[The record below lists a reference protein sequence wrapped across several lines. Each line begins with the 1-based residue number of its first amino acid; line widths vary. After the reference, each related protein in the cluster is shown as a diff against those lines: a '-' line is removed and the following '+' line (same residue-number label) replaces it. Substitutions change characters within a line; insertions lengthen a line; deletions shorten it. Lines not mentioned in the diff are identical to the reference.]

1 MSDTPSAAAR
11 LSELIGRT
19 GLAEPFSASGGELF
33 CQGDTADCMLV
44 IDEGEVEI
52 VARTPGDETVALAR
66 LSGQAV
72 LGELSLIDSGL
83 RSASARALQPTS
95 GWRLARDAF
104 AMLRASRS
112 EISTAILA
120 QLAALTCERIRARVA
135 DLVAALD
142 SADVPRFDYRPVVER
157 VRWRAQPAPQLE
169 RSTAELLPLFR
180 ALGDPRRYRAL
191 LDASTL
197 YAVERGERLAVAG
210 EQPDGAALVVLRG
223 AVVVSIERDGRRE
236 RCGLMPPGRL
246 LSAVALH
253 DGGPHAL
260 DAAAREPAELLC
272 IEPEALERLRADPVL
287 GYALDDALI
296 RELTYELRLVSAQ
309 LSRLA
314 AHGRVA
320 VAGA

>member
-253 DGGPHAL
+253 DGEAST
-260 DAAAREPAELLC
+260 AADERERQRADHGEGDQREGDDQKGDDRVVEAELRHQRDDHD
-272 IEPEALERLRADPVL
+272 EESEAAGEQAIGL
-287 GYALDDALI
+287 GD
-296 RELTYELRLVSAQ
+296 
-309 LSRLA
+309 
-314 AHGRVA
+314 
-320 VAGA
+320 GAI